1 MDELAYR
8 TIESYDDWYKVRD
21 LIMQAKEEF
30 PQYYKDFDG
39 LIQAIEYYMSAIS
52 KLYVTYKR
60 THSKV
65 MEDRIRELLD
75 KANDVLKTFQQNYM
89 LLILSRKEPR

>member
-8 TIESYDDWYKVRD
+8 TIESYDDWYQVRD
-21 LIMQAKEEF
+21 LILRAKEEF
-30 PQYYKDFDG
+30 PQYHKDFDG
-39 LIQAIEYYMSAIS
+39 LIQAVEYYMSAIS

-65 MEDRIRELLD
+65 MGDRIQELLD
-75 KANDVLKTFQQNYM
+75 RANEVLKTFQQHYM
-89 LLILSRKEPR
+89 LLLLQKQ